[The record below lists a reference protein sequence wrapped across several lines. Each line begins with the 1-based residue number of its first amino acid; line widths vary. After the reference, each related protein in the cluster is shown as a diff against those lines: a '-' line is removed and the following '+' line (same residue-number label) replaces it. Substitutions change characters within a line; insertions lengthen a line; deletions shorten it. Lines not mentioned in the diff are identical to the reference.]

1 MRRILPIATLLLAL
15 APSVH
20 ATAPAAVP
28 AAPAAPTGPTE
39 PPQMLAPVVV
49 SGSLPGPGLW
59 KATRDGHTL
68 WILGML
74 TPLPRRME
82 WDSAAVEYRIGQSQR
97 VIGPPGAHVKA
108 DVGFFRGMTLLPAA
122 LRARKLPDN
131 RRLQDV
137 LPPEV
142 YARWQRLKALHI
154 GRDRGVER
162 WRPWFAAME
171 LYRKALRKAGLRHAQ
186 LGERIERLRERADVA
201 LESPR
206 VLLRIEDPKAAL
218 QTLTRSTL
226 DDLDC
231 FVRMLD
237 RVEFD
242 LPTMRE
248 RATAWSTGDIA
259 TLRSLPDHDPFEAC
273 ADVLLRS
280 ALAEQLDATDLPE
293 RVRRQWLDT
302 ADATLAAHPVGFAM
316 LPMDDLLQPDGLL
329 AALAARGVT
338 ITAPDADEAD
348 AADDADGVDGVDV
361 QADAAADDATAPAS
375 DAHDAGHPDAGDTAS
390 AGDAGQSNPRGGD

>member
-28 AAPAAPTGPTE
+28 AMPAEPTE

-68 WILGML
+68 WILGTL

-97 VIGPPGAHVKA
+97 VIGAPGVNVTA

-122 LRARKLPDN
+122 LRARKLPDD

-142 YARWQRLKALHI
+142 YARWQRLKAIHI
-154 GRDRGVER
+154 GRDRSVER

-171 LYRKALRKAGLRHAQ
+171 LYGKALRKAGLRHAQ
-186 LGERIERLRERADVA
+186 LGKHIERIRERADVDH
-201 LESPR
+201 EPSS
-206 VLLRIEDPKAAL
+206 VVLRIEDPKAAI
-218 QTLTRSTL
+218 QTLSRSTL

-242 LPTMRE
+242 LPTMRT
-248 RATAWSTGDIA
+248 RATAWATGDLV
-259 TLRSLPDHDPFEAC
+259 TLRGLPDHDPSKTC
-273 ADVLLRS
+273 TDVLLRS
-280 ALAEQLDATDLPE
+280 ALAEQLQASDLPE
-293 RVRRQWLDT
+293 RVRKQWLDT
-302 ADATLAAHPVGFAM
+302 IEAALAAHPVSFAT
-316 LPMDDLLQPDGLL
+316 LPMDELLQPDGLA

-338 ITAPDADEAD
+338 ITAPDADESDEAND
-348 AADDADGVDGVDV
+348 VEV
-361 QADAAADDATAPAS
+361 QADVATDTTAPVS
-375 DAHDAGHPDAGDTAS
+375 DAHDAGHPDAGDTAPG
-390 AGDAGQSNPRGGD
+390 GDTGQSSTRGDVAVDARGDG